1 MRRVGVILV
10 VLTFFSGIYAYE
22 LKGRICDSRGEP
34 VKVGIVLLKKEGS
47 NKYLKSRLNSN
58 GEFLFKD
65 LPGGK
70 YSFKL
75 DIFSAEKLKRKIE
88 LNRDMDLSLRVRLTA
103 LDRAL
108 IFTRELSDIAWGTWM
123 IILLLGT
130 GIILT
135 LATGWVQIRKL
146 ASAFREVFRGALHR
160 GYLGREEGDISPF
173 AALMTALAATVGNG
187 NIAGVA
193 TAIATGGPGAPF
205 WMWVAGIFGMAT
217 KYAEGFLGVKFRKK
231 MPTGEMAGGP
241 MYYARYGI
249 RWKPAAK
256 FLGALFA
263 ISASITALLGT
274 GNMAQSNSMALAF
287 KTQFGIPAWITGAA
301 ITAMVG
307 IVVIGGIKKIG
318 SVSEKLVPAMIVLYV
333 FGGTVVILANFT
345 KIPQAFLLIFESAFS
360 LKAVGGALVG
370 TTVAQAISIGVRRG
384 VLSNESGLGSAAIA
398 QAASRSPEP
407 VYNGLIAMTG
417 TFIDTIFV
425 NTFTTLTIILSGAY
439 LYTAAYGSSKGLTST
454 ALTIAAFESAIPHPF
469 GGAIIAL
476 ASFLFG
482 YSTLIAWCYYGEKS
496 FEYIAGSRVVV
507 PYRLVFISLTFI
519 GAIVQGPYLNIIWYT
534 GDSAN
539 ALMALPNLVALLFLV
554 NVVRKETADKLY
566 RRNLW

>member
-1 MRRVGVILV
+1 MKKLLPLFLILLLASSINAV
-10 VLTFFSGIYAYE
+10 T
-22 LKGRICDSRGEP
+22 LKGKITDTEGNPLRS
-34 VKVGIVLLKKEGS
+34 GIVLIKPSGS
-47 NKYLKSRLNSN
+47 EIYLKSELNRD
-58 GEFLFKD
+58 GRFEFKD
-65 LPGGK
+65 LKEGT
-70 YSFKL
+70 YLFKL
-75 DIFSAEKLKRKIE
+75 DIYSAEKLKRELVIDKDTE
-88 LNRDMDLSLRVRLTA
+88 LNLRVKLSF

-108 IFTRELSDIAWGTWM
+108 IFTRNLSDIAWGTWM
-123 IILLLGT
+123 VILLVGT

-135 LATGWVQIRKL
+135 IATRMVQIRRL
-146 ASAFREVFRGALHR
+146 WSALKEVFKGALHK
-160 GYLGREEGDISPF
+160 GYLGKEEGDISPF

-205 WMWVAGIFGMAT
+205 WMWVAGLFGMAT
-217 KYAEGFLGVKFRKK
+217 KYAEGFLGVKFRRK

-249 RWKPAAK
+249 KWQPAAK

-263 ISASITALLGT
+263 LSASITALLGT

-287 KTQFGIPAWITGAA
+287 KTQFGIPAWITGAL

-318 SVSEKLVPAMIVLYV
+318 SVSEKLVPAMIILYV
-333 FGGTVVILANFT
+333 LGGTIVILANFT
-345 KIPQAFLLIFESAFS
+345 KIPQAFALIFESAFS
-360 LKAVGGALVG
+360 VKAVGGALVG

-425 NTFTTLTIILSGAY
+425 NTFTTLTIVLSGAY

-454 ALTIAAFESAIPHPF
+454 ALTIAAFESVLPHPF

-496 FEYIAGSRVVV
+496 FEYIAGSRVVM
-507 PYRLVFISLTFI
+507 PYRVVFITLTFI

-539 ALMALPNLVALLFLV
+539 ALMAIPNLVALLFLV
-554 NVVRKETADKLY
+554 KIVGKETIDKLY
-566 RRNLW
+566 NQRLW

>member
-1 MRRVGVILV
+1 MKKAPSIFFFLILSSIAYS
-10 VLTFFSGIYAYE
+10 LNLSGRITTQ
-22 LKGRICDSRGEP
+22 KGRPLRA
-34 VKVGIVLLKKEGS
+34 GIVLLKAQGS
-47 NKYLKSRLNSN
+47 EKYLKSELNEK
-58 GEFLFKD
+58 GEFFFRD
-65 LPGGK
+65 LKQGK
-70 YSFKL
+70 YEFKVS
-75 DIFSAEKLKRKIE
+75 IFSAEKLHRTLE
-88 LNRDMDLSLRVRLTA
+88 LKKSMDLELTVKLSF

-108 IFTRELSDIAWGTWM
+108 IFTRELSDVAWGTWM
-123 IILLLGT
+123 IILLVGT
-130 GIILT
+130 GIILS
-135 LATGWVQIRKL
+135 LATGFVQIRRL
-146 ASAFREVFRGALHR
+146 VSALREVFRGALHK
-160 GYLGREEGDISPF
+160 GYLGKEEGDISPF

-205 WMWVAGIFGMAT
+205 WMWVAGVFGMAT
-217 KYAEGFLGVKFRKK
+217 KYAEGFLGVKFRRK

-287 KTQFGIPAWITGAA
+287 KTQFGIPPWVSAA
-301 ITAMVG
+301 VITAMVG
-307 IVVIGGIKKIG
+307 LVVIGGIKKIG
-318 SVSEKLVPAMIVLYV
+318 SVSEKLVPAMIILYV
-333 FGGTVVILANFT
+333 LGGTVVILANFT
-345 KIPQAFLLIFESAFS
+345 KIPQAFLLIFRSAFS
-360 LKAVGGALVG
+360 IKAVGGALVG

-425 NTFTTLTIILSGAY
+425 NTFTTLTIVLSGAY

-496 FEYIAGSRVVV
+496 FEYIAGSRVVI
-507 PYRLVFISLTFI
+507 PYRLVFISLTFL
-519 GAIVQGPYLNIIWYT
+519 GAIIQGPYLNIIWYT

-539 ALMALPNLVALLFLV
+539 ALMALPNLIALLFLV
-554 NVVRKETADKLY
+554 NVVRKETVDKLY
-566 RRNLW
+566 RRKLW